1 MGLGL
6 RRLLL
11 FSPGLFLLACTV
23 APTATPANT
32 PTATSIGIPTFNLQ
46 VQYEEPFPMTIDT
59 SKQYVA
65 TLRTEKGDIVIELNA
80 EKTPITVNNFVSL
93 AERGFYKDTTFH
105 RVLPGFMA
113 QGGDPTGSGSGGPGY
128 TIEDEFTNLSHDR
141 GVISMANTG
150 RPGTGGSQWFITLAP
165 TPWLNGAHT
174 VFGKVIEGMD
184 VVDSLTLRDPS
195 QNPPFEGDRLL
206 EVTIAIREG

>member
-1 MGLGL
+1 
-6 RRLLL
+6 
-11 FSPGLFLLACTV
+11 
-23 APTATPANT
+23 
-32 PTATSIGIPTFNLQ
+32 
-46 VQYEEPFPMTIDT
+46 MTIDT

-128 TIEDEFTNLSHDR
+128 TIEDEFTDLSHDR

-174 VFGKVIEGMD
+174 VFGKVIDGMD

-195 QNPPFEGDRLL
+195 QNPPFEGDKVL
-206 EVTIAIREG
+206 EVTIEIREG